1 MIELKVAAAA
11 ALLLAQR
18 WYLVHAIVI
27 AKSDITECLV
37 QGPHGDGNSRQGV
50 SPAPAPAPSHRP
62 TGRSSP
68 ASSMATMDCQ
78 NKVVVSIT
86 VSNGQTEA
94 AQALETVVSS
104 VQDGNG
110 TSHKLTEPLMITITK
125 SPVYA
130 VYPLTYIQ
138 SFNGKPYEEVVLTK
152 HCDDG
157 NSASKPT
164 CGWFLN
170 PDGSHIYASQGFC
183 CKCRADSAFDQSI
196 LGTSGGSYRA
206 HLDCSL
212 WSQGLFLGG
221 IPASAH
227 CLRFSDTWYPTYEI
241 GPATLEFQLQITTA
255 KEVLTL
261 SASSPVALNKDRTV
275 SATLIGDFITYTQLP
290 VLASYYLSVPQM
302 VAGSLGNLTTSV
314 TGWLIL
320 DKSVYTLD
328 GSECN
333 KVGSSFAAFRYE
345 ASRCQKQVGS
355 CLANQLADYA
365 KASITT
371 CNGKPW
377 RVSRGDTP
385 LYALTAMGAVSP
397 HIAGDGNLSIA
408 IVVDQILN
416 SLVTLELNADNI
428 TYLVNKSPGQI
439 INATLPDFEA
449 ISSSGKMVV
458 LVRNTGG
465 IVADYIV
472 SKVRLMKILFTA
484 TSVSPARHST
494 PIFLTSSSVVVLL
507 INKAQEVSIL
517 PQTTKTLLF
526 DIKTQDGQEDV
537 RECLVKLYDST
548 NLLIDTHNVTF
559 HTNATVDMRG
569 SQGGQ
574 SDGTRLHNTT
584 SFSSHKSSCHNCPL
598 IFNMACLVANHC
610 WVSVGKL
617 VGSLLGVLAVG
628 ALVILALRLLHN
640 ARLLG
645 PLVVSAA
652 TGCGLFSRALAARK
666 SKAVDKLSSQVTA
679 ADQSANLAGKTTSAQ
694 LFVVFKRNLLWGQE
708 TGLRGCS
715 LRWSPYKIDSGTA
728 NGLNLRAAA
737 PNFLLAHR
745 QPLTTDTSEPE
756 PQISKVVSSC
766 PNVERQ
772 TSVNDCLGPV
782 KREDKPGFPQAR
794 RVRELASH
802 LSLHAIRPDD
812 AVLAALLHHRF
823 RPHDGG
829 PAARAGR
836 GRSSA
841 SSAAAEGGATEEHVA
856 TVEHNPDRSPPPSPD
871 GMPLRQRAWRPPR
884 RSSSAV

>member
-1 MIELKVAAAA
+1 MMIQRKVVAAA

-27 AKSDITECLV
+27 AKSDITECVV
-37 QGPHGDGNSRQGV
+37 QGPYGAGNSRQGI

-62 TGRSSP
+62 TKKSSP
-68 ASSMATMDCQ
+68 ASLMAAMDCQ
-78 NKVVVSIT
+78 KKVVISFT

-94 AQALETVVSS
+94 AQALEAVVSS

-110 TSHKLTEPLMITITK
+110 TSHKLAEPLMITITK

-157 NSASKPT
+157 DSASKPT

-170 PDGSHIYASQGFC
+170 PDGSQIYASQ
-183 CKCRADSAFDQSI
+183 
-196 LGTSGGSYRA
+196 
-206 HLDCSL
+206 
-212 WSQGLFLGG
+212 
-221 IPASAH
+221 
-227 CLRFSDTWYPTYEI
+227 
-241 GPATLEFQLQITTA
+241 
-255 KEVLTL
+255 EVLTL
-261 SASSPVALNKDRTV
+261 SASSPVALNKDRTI

-302 VAGSLGNLTTSV
+302 VGVRPSNLITSV
-314 TGWLIL
+314 TGWLLL

-345 ASRCQKQVGS
+345 ASRCQKQ
-355 CLANQLADYA
+355 ADA
-365 KASITT
+365 D
-371 CNGKPW
+371 

-397 HIAGDGNLSIA
+397 YIAGDGNLSIA

-428 TYLVNKSPGQI
+428 TYLVNKSPGHI

-472 SKVRLMKILFTA
+472 SVHLPVERQVHEDFVHGNIGVACEALNTDLPDLFY
-484 TSVSPARHST
+484 
-494 PIFLTSSSVVVLL
+494 IVVLL
-507 INKAQEVSIL
+507 MFKAQEISVL

-526 DIKTQDGQEDV
+526 DMKTQDGREAV
-537 RECLVKLYDST
+537 RQCLVELYDST
-548 NLLIDTHNVTF
+548 NLLIDTHNITF

-584 SFSSHKSSCHNCPL
+584 SFSIHKSSCHNCPL
-598 IFNMACLVANHC
+598 IFNVACLVANHC

-617 VGSLLGVLAVG
+617 VGSLLGGLAVG
-628 ALVILALRLLHN
+628 ASVILAFRLLHN
-640 ARLLG
+640 AGLLG
-645 PLVVSAA
+645 PVVSAA
-652 TGCGLFSRALAARK
+652 TGCGLFNRARVARK
-666 SKAVDKLSSQVTA
+666 VKAADKRSSEATA
-679 ADQSANLAGKTTSAQ
+679 ADQSAILAGKTSAQ
-694 LFVVFKRNLLWGQE
+694 
-708 TGLRGCS
+708 
-715 LRWSPYKIDSGTA
+715 
-728 NGLNLRAAA
+728 
-737 PNFLLAHR
+737 
-745 QPLTTDTSEPE
+745 
-756 PQISKVVSSC
+756 
-766 PNVERQ
+766 
-772 TSVNDCLGPV
+772 
-782 KREDKPGFPQAR
+782 
-794 RVRELASH
+794 
-802 LSLHAIRPDD
+802 
-812 AVLAALLHHRF
+812 
-823 RPHDGG
+823 
-829 PAARAGR
+829 
-836 GRSSA
+836 
-841 SSAAAEGGATEEHVA
+841 
-856 TVEHNPDRSPPPSPD
+856 
-871 GMPLRQRAWRPPR
+871 M
-884 RSSSAV
+884 